1 MSDIGYDPE
10 LKWYVIH
17 TYSGYENKVK
27 SNLEKIV
34 ENRGLQDMI
43 TDARIPVEKVTETS
57 GETVKEVEIK
67 LYPSYVMVKMIMSD
81 FTWHIVRNI
90 NGVTGFVG
98 PGSRP
103 VPLSDKEVA
112 DMGLEVLDAV
122 SIGIAKELPYNVG
135 DSVKVTAGSF
145 NGFIGTVSSI
155 SEDKTRVMVMLNM
168 FGRETAAEIDAD
180 SLEILTF

>member
-1 MSDIGYDPE
+1 MSDIEYTPE
-10 LKWYVIH
+10 MKWYVVH

-34 ENRGLQDMI
+34 ENRGLQEMFEDI
-43 TDARIPVEKVTETS
+43 CIPVEKTTETD
-57 GETVKEVEIK
+57 GENTKEVEIK
-67 LYPSYVMVKMIMSD
+67 IFPCYVFVKMIMSD
-81 FTWHIVRNI
+81 LTWHVVRNI

-103 VPLSDKEVA
+103 VPLTDREVTE
-112 DMGLEVLDAV
+112 MGLESADAM
-122 SIGIAKELPYNVG
+122 SIGTVKDLPYKIG
-135 DSVKVTAGSF
+135 DSVRVTSGSF
-145 NGFIGTVSSI
+145 SGFIGSVSSI

>member
-1 MSDIGYDPE
+1 MSDIEYTEE
-10 LKWYVIH
+10 LKWYVAH

-34 ENRGLQDMI
+34 ENRGLQEFFEDI
-43 TDARIPVEKVTETS
+43 RIPVEKTTETD
-57 GETVKEVEIK
+57 GEKTKEVETKIF
-67 LYPSYVMVKMIMSD
+67 PCYVFVKMVMSD
-81 FTWHIVRNI
+81 LTWHVVRNI

-103 VPLSDKEVA
+103 VPLTDREVA
-112 DMGLEVLDAV
+112 EMGLESEDVI

-145 NGFIGTVSSI
+145 SGFIGTVSSI
-155 SEDKTRVMVMLNM
+155 SDDKSKVMVMLNM
-168 FGRETAAEIDAD
+168 FGRETAVEIDAE

>member
-1 MSDIGYDPE
+1 MPE
-10 LKWYVIH
+10 LKWYVVH

-27 SNLEKIV
+27 SSLEKII
-34 ENRGLQDMI
+34 ENRGLGEMI
-43 TDARIPVEKVTETS
+43 TDIRIPVEKVTETI
-57 GETVKEVEIK
+57 GDTVKEVEIK
-67 LYPSYVMVKMIMSD
+67 IYPCYVMVKMIMSD
-81 FTWHIVRNI
+81 FSWHIVRNI

-112 DMGLEVLDAV
+112 EMGLETLDAV
-122 SIGIAKELPYNVG
+122 SIGITKELPYKVG

-145 NGFIGTVSSI
+145 NGFIGTVNSI
-155 SEDKTRVMVMLNM
+155 SEDKARVMVMLNM